1 MASNKKFDIWDFLAS
16 VKLAVFLLIILA
28 ITSIAGTI
36 IPQNASYEE
45 YLHNYG
51 ETFTR
56 IIDVLELYDM
66 YHSWWFIF
74 LLALFTLNLIVC
86 SLKRLKPL
94 LQQIKNPKKIL
105 DNELEKSIS
114 LIDVIK
120 KRGNVDVWKEEL
132 KKILNPK
139 FGLPYEE
146 VSQQNV
152 YLYYDKGKYSRLG
165 VYITHFSILFIL
177 IGGMIGAIWG
187 FRGFI
192 NLPEGSATNQVI
204 LRGGREP
211 YRMDFFIKCDKF
223 SLGYY
228 PNGMVKEY
236 RSDVTIIESG
246 REVKKFAMRVNHPL
260 SYKNLTF
267 YQSSYGVMDRKAKM
281 RVFIKSGKNAGKS
294 YEIEVTDKPVNIPF
308 TGDFVKVFDHYQ
320 NLDNLGP
327 AIILEVSE
335 GGKMPVRF
343 PVFKNLP
350 EKDLNPNSNYFF
362 KYQDYNET
370 YYTGL
375 QVTKDPGVW
384 IVWFGCFMMMVGLYY
399 SFFVIRKRLWLRLSF
414 DGEKTVIAI
423 AGQSTR
429 TRVFEEEFAR
439 IVQQI
444 KDMKI

>member
-1 MASNKKFDIWDFLAS
+1 MGSNKKFDIWEFLAS
-16 VKLAVFLLIILA
+16 IKLAVILLIVLA
-28 ITSIAGTI
+28 VTSIAGTI

-51 ETFTR
+51 EVFTR

-66 YHSWWFIF
+66 YHSWWFVF

-86 SLKRLKPL
+86 SIKRLKPL
-94 LQQIKNPKKIL
+94 LKQIKNPKKTL
-105 DNELEKSIS
+105 DAELEKSIS

-120 KRGNVDVWKEEL
+120 KRGNIDIWKEEI

-139 FGLPYEE
+139 YGKPYEE
-146 VSQQNV
+146 IGQDI
-152 YLYYDKGKYSRLG
+152 YIYYDKGKYSRLG
-165 VYITHFSILFIL
+165 VYITHLSILFIL
-177 IGGMIGAIWG
+177 VGGMIGAIWG

-192 NLPEGSATNQVI
+192 NLPEGSSTNQVF
-204 LRGGREP
+204 LRGGKEP
-211 YRMDFFIKCDKF
+211 YKMDFFIRCDDF

-236 RSDVTIIESG
+236 RSDVTIIENG
-246 REVKKFAMRVNHPL
+246 KEVKKFAMRVNHPL

-267 YQSSYGVMDRKAKM
+267 YQSSYGVIDRIAKM

-294 YEIEVTDKPVNIPF
+294 YEIEVTEKPINIPF
-308 TGDFVKVFDHYQ
+308 SGDFVRVFDHYP
-320 NLDNLGP
+320 NLENYGP
-327 AIILEVSE
+327 AVILEVSE
-335 GGKMPVRF
+335 AGRMPVRF
-343 PVFKNLP
+343 PVYKNLP
-350 EKDLNPNSNYFF
+350 EADLNPNSNYFF
-362 KYQDYNET
+362 KYIDYHES

-384 IVWFGCFMMMVGLYY
+384 IVWLGCFIMMVGLYY
-399 SFFVIRKRLWLRLSF
+399 SFFVIRKRIWVRLSF
-414 DGEKTVIAI
+414 DGERSVITI
-423 AGQSTR
+423 AGQSSR
-429 TRVFEEEFAR
+429 TRIFEEEFAK

>member
-1 MASNKKFDIWDFLAS
+1 MGSNKKFDIWEFLAS

-28 ITSIAGTI
+28 VTSIAGTI

-51 ETFTR
+51 EVFTR
-56 IIDVLELYDM
+56 VIDVLELYDM

-86 SLKRLKPL
+86 SIKRLKPL
-94 LQQIKNPKKIL
+94 LKQIKNPKKIL
-105 DNELEKSIS
+105 DSELEKSLS
-114 LIDVIK
+114 LVDVVK
-120 KRGNVDVWKEEL
+120 KRGNIDVWKDAIKKLLNTRYGTPSEE
-132 KKILNPK
+132 I
-139 FGLPYEE
+139 
-146 VSQQNV
+146 SQDI

-165 VYITHFSILFIL
+165 VYITHLSILFIL

-192 NLPEGSATNQVI
+192 NLPEGSATNQVF

-211 YRMDFFIKCDKF
+211 YKMDFFIKCDDF

-236 RSDVTIIESG
+236 RSDVTIIENG
-246 REVKKFAMRVNHPL
+246 KEVKKFAMRVNHPL

-267 YQSSYGVMDRKAKM
+267 YQSSYGVVDRRAKM
-281 RVFIKSGKNAGKS
+281 RIFVKTGKEAGKS
-294 YEIEVTDKPVNIPF
+294 YEIEVTEKPTSIPN
-308 TGDFVKVFDHYQ
+308 TVDFVRVFDHYP
-320 NLDNLGP
+320 NLENYGP
-327 AIILEVSE
+327 AVILEVSE
-335 GGKMPVRF
+335 GGRMPVRF
-343 PVFKNLP
+343 PVYKNLP
-350 EKDLNPNSNYFF
+350 EADLNPNSKYFF
-362 KYQDYNET
+362 KYLDYNET

-384 IVWFGCFMMMVGLYY
+384 IVWFGCFIMMVGLYY
-399 SFFVIRKRLWLRLSF
+399 SFFVIRKRIWVKLSF
-414 DGEKTVIAI
+414 DGERTVITL
-423 AGQSTR
+423 AGQSSR

>member
-1 MASNKKFDIWDFLAS
+1 MGSNKKFDIWEFLAS

-28 ITSIAGTI
+28 VTSIAGTI

-51 ETFTR
+51 EVFTR
-56 IIDVLELYDM
+56 VIDVLELYDM

-74 LLALFTLNLIVC
+74 LIVLFTLNLIVC
-86 SLKRLKPL
+86 SIKRLKPL
-94 LQQIKNPKKIL
+94 LKQIKNPKKIL
-105 DNELEKSIS
+105 DSELEKSLS
-114 LIDVIK
+114 LVDVVK
-120 KRGNVDVWKEEL
+120 KRGNIDVWKDAIKKLLNTRYGTPSEE
-132 KKILNPK
+132 I
-139 FGLPYEE
+139 
-146 VSQQNV
+146 SQDI

-165 VYITHFSILFIL
+165 VYITHLSILFIL

-192 NLPEGSATNQVI
+192 NLPEGSATNQVF

-211 YRMDFFIKCDKF
+211 YKMDFFIKCDDF

-236 RSDVTIIESG
+236 RSDVTIIENG
-246 REVKKFAMRVNHPL
+246 KEVKKFAMRVNHPL

-267 YQSSYGVMDRKAKM
+267 YQSSYGVVDRRAKM
-281 RVFIKSGKNAGKS
+281 RIFVKTGKEAGKS
-294 YEIEVTDKPVNIPF
+294 YEIEVTEKPTSIPN
-308 TGDFVKVFDHYQ
+308 TVDFVRVFDHYP
-320 NLDNLGP
+320 NLENYGP
-327 AIILEVSE
+327 AVILEVSE
-335 GGKMPVRF
+335 GGRMPVRF
-343 PVFKNLP
+343 PVYKNLP
-350 EKDLNPNSNYFF
+350 EADLNPNSKYFF
-362 KYQDYNET
+362 KYLDYNET

-384 IVWFGCFMMMVGLYY
+384 IVWFGCFIMMVGLYY
-399 SFFVIRKRLWLRLSF
+399 SFFVIRKRIWVKLSF
-414 DGEKTVIAI
+414 DGERTVITL
-423 AGQSTR
+423 AGQSSR
-429 TRVFEEEFAR
+429 TRVFEEEFAK